1 VRSLPGGSP
10 AERNVEC
17 APSGQKRVASFGVE
31 ITRAID
37 TPIARPFGPGSRV
50 RAVRTLSY
58 RTEVLAR

>member
-1 VRSLPGGSP
+1 
-10 AERNVEC
+10 
-17 APSGQKRVASFGVE
+17 VASFGVE
-31 ITRAID
+31 ITRAIE